1 LTLWKL
7 WIVTHINSPCGSKV
21 SVSVATVRGES
32 YIDEEGPAKYNVNLS
47 GGMLAGNPIMTSGL
61 YRMAEAVL
69 QLKGDAG
76 ERQAADVNR
85 AIAQSTTGGAG
96 QFHTVV
102 VLEK

>member
-1 LTLWKL
+1 
-7 WIVTHINSPCGSKV
+7 
-21 SVSVATVRGES
+21 
-32 YIDEEGPAKYNVNLS
+32 
-47 GGMLAGNPIMTSGL
+47 MLAGNPIMTSGL